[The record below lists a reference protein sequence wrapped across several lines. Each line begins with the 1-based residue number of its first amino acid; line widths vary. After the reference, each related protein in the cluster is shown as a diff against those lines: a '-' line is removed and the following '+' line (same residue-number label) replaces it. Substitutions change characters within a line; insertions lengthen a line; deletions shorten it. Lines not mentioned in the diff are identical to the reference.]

1 MTYVITGACAGTC
14 NTACVD
20 ACPVDCIEGPFSR
33 EAMRGGR
40 LQMFINPN
48 ECICCNAC
56 VSECPVDAIV
66 LDTDASAA
74 DLDRNAEFFRL
85 KDGIVQG

>member
-1 MTYVITGACAGTC
+1 MSYVITRACEGTC

-20 ACPVDCIEGPFSR
+20 VCPVDCIVGPLPR
-33 EAMRGGR
+33 EQMRGGP
-40 LQMFINPN
+40 LQLFIEPD

-66 LDTDASAA
+66 LDTDAPADDLARTAA
-74 DLDRNAEFFRL
+74 FFR
-85 KDGIVQG
+85 GIVRR